1 VQFADEVHDRVA
13 QRVASRGFRDRRDER
28 RDDIAAQFIG
38 PTTDR
43 NFDGV
48 GLLHDGAFDV
58 GRGDAVPRREDHVVV
73 ARGEEE
79 VLTVGLTKQHPSIHL
94 RMNDAI
100 DLIRFAQVAVI
111 GAVERRLGGHVT
123 INSTHVILLDP
134 CEHFSSLVF
143 DDTVTSSVI
152 PPTRV

>member
-13 QRVASRGFRDRRDER
+13 QRVASRGFRDRRDEC

-79 VLTVGLTKQHPSIHL
+79 VLTVGLTKQH
-94 RMNDAI
+94 
-100 DLIRFAQVAVI
+100 LIRFAQVAVI

-143 DDTVTSSVI
+143 HDTVTSSVI